1 MLVFHQEVIMP
12 CSTSKK
18 KLEKNLKNSLIEK
31 SKEFGFDVIKITK
44 PNISKENK
52 DYFDKFLFNNFH
64 GEMDWLENNK
74 ERRKSPKK
82 LWNDVE
88 SIIMLGVNYGPDH
101 DPLDSIKLKNTG
113 NISVYAK
120 GNDYHDI
127 IKKNLKK
134 LGRWFVQEIKSEVKV
149 FVDTAPV
156 MEKPLA
162 QKAGLGWQGK
172 HTNLVSREFG
182 SWLFLGSIYTN
193 IVIDTDEEELDHCGN
208 CTSCID
214 ICPTQAFPEPYKLDA
229 RKCISYLTIEHK
241 GPIPINLRSK
251 IGNRIYGC
259 DDCLAICPWNK
270 FAKESNEMKFSS
282 NHNKESFSLEKLSL
296 LDDRNFRLMFS
307 KSPIKR
313 IGRDRFLRN
322 VLIALGNS
330 KSKSAAHYIKRNLGD
345 KSPIVRGAAVW
356 AINQI
361 LKGEEINMIKNNF
374 LPLEQDINV
383 INEWNYN

>member
-1 MLVFHQEVIMP
+1 MLKV
-12 CSTSKK
+12 
-18 KLEKNLKNSLIEK
+18 L
-31 SKEFGFDVIKITK
+31 
-44 PNISKENK
+44 
-52 DYFDKFLFNNFH
+52 
-64 GEMDWLENNK
+64 
-74 ERRKSPKK
+74 
-82 LWNDVE
+82 
-88 SIIMLGVNYGPDH
+88 MLGVNYGPDH

-134 LGRWFVQEIKSEVKV
+134 LGRWFVQEIKSEIKV

-313 IGRDRFLRN
+313 IGRNRFLRN
-322 VLIALGNS
+322 VLIALVNS

>member
-1 MLVFHQEVIMP
+1 MP

-64 GEMDWLENNK
+64 GEMDWLENKK

-134 LGRWFVQEIKSEVKV
+134 LGRWFVQEIKSEIKV

-374 LPLEQDINV
+374 LPFEQDINV

>member
-1 MLVFHQEVIMP
+1 MP

-134 LGRWFVQEIKSEVKV
+134 LGRWFVQEIKSEIKV

-193 IVIDTDEEELDHCGN
+193 IVIDTDEEELYHCGN

-345 KSPIVRGAAVW
+345 KPPIVRGAAVW

>member
-1 MLVFHQEVIMP
+1 MP

-18 KLEKNLKNSLIEK
+18 KLEKNLKNNLIEK

-64 GEMDWLENNK
+64 GEMDWLENKK

-82 LWNDVE
+82 LWSDVE

-134 LGRWFVQEIKSEVKV
+134 LGRWFVQEIKSEIKV

-282 NHNKESFSLEKLSL
+282 NHKKESFSLEKLSL

>member
-64 GEMDWLENNK
+64 GEMDWLENKK

-82 LWNDVE
+82 LWSDVE

-101 DPLDSIKLKNTG
+101 DPLDSIKLKNNG

-134 LGRWFVQEIKSEVKV
+134 LGRWFVQEIKSEIKV

-374 LPLEQDINV
+374 LPFEQDINV

>member
-1 MLVFHQEVIMP
+1 MP

-64 GEMDWLENNK
+64 GEMDWLENKK

-82 LWNDVE
+82 LWSDVE

-101 DPLDSIKLKNTG
+101 DPLDSIKLKNNG

-134 LGRWFVQEIKSEVKV
+134 LGRWFVQEIKSEIKV

-374 LPLEQDINV
+374 LPFEQDINV

>member
-313 IGRDRFLRN
+313 IGRNRFLRN

>member
-1 MLVFHQEVIMP
+1 MP

-64 GEMDWLENNK
+64 GEMDWLENKK

-82 LWNDVE
+82 LWSDVE

-101 DPLDSIKLKNTG
+101 YPLDSIKLKNTG

-134 LGRWFVQEIKSEVKV
+134 LGRWFVQEIKSEIKV

-193 IVIDTDEEELDHCGN
+193 IIIDTDEEELDHCGN

>member
-1 MLVFHQEVIMP
+1 MP
-12 CSTSKK
+12 CSTSNKI
-18 KLEKNLKNSLIEK
+18 NLKQALIEK
-31 SKEFGFDVIKITK
+31 SKECGFDIIKITK
-44 PNISKENK
+44 PKVDQKNK
-52 DYFDKFLFNNFH
+52 DYFDKFILENFH
-64 GEMDWLENNK
+64 GEMDWLENKK

-82 LWNDVE
+82 LWSDVE
-88 SIIMLGVNYGPDH
+88 SIIMLGINYGPDH
-101 DPLDSIKLKNTG
+101 DPLENLKLTNTG
-113 NISVYAK
+113 NISVYAR
-120 GNDYHDI
+120 GGDYHDI
-127 IKKNLKK
+127 IKKNLKI
-134 LGRWFVQEIKSEVKV
+134 LGRWLIKEMESEIKV

-193 IVIDTDEEELDHCGN
+193 ILIEADEEEFDHCGN
-208 CTSCID
+208 CTSCMD
-214 ICPTQAFPEPYKLDA
+214 ICPTNAFPEPYKLDA

-241 GPIPINLRSK
+241 GIIPKNLRSK

-282 NHNKESFSLEKLSL
+282 RHSEESLKLNDLSL
-296 LDDRNFRLMFS
+296 LTDEKFRLKFS

-313 IGRDRFLRN
+313 IGRNRFVRN
-322 VLIALGNS
+322 VLIAIGNS
-330 KSKSAAHYIKRNLGD
+330 KSRDSLPFIKINLKD
-345 KSPIVRGAAVW
+345 ESPIVRGAAVW

-361 LKGEEINMIKNNF
+361 LKGKELDLIKRKN
-374 LPLEQDINV
+374 LPSENDTSV
-383 INEWNYN
+383 RNEWVSI

>member
-31 SKEFGFDVIKITK
+31 SKEFGFDVIRITK

-64 GEMDWLENNK
+64 GEMDWLENKK

-82 LWNDVE
+82 LWSDVE

-134 LGRWFVQEIKSEVKV
+134 LGRWFVQEIKSEIKV

-282 NHNKESFSLEKLSL
+282 NHNKESFNLEKLSL

-374 LPLEQDINV
+374 LPFEQDINV

>member
-134 LGRWFVQEIKSEVKV
+134 LGRWFVQEIKSEIKV

-313 IGRDRFLRN
+313 IGRNRFLRN

>member
-1 MLVFHQEVIMP
+1 MP

-64 GEMDWLENNK
+64 GEMDWLENKK

-313 IGRDRFLRN
+313 IGRNRFLRN

>member
-1 MLVFHQEVIMP
+1 MP

-18 KLEKNLKNSLIEK
+18 KLEKNLKISLIEK

-64 GEMDWLENNK
+64 GEMDWLENKK

-101 DPLDSIKLKNTG
+101 DPLDSIKLKNIG

-134 LGRWFVQEIKSEVKV
+134 LGRWFVQEIKSEIKV

-330 KSKSAAHYIKRNLGD
+330 KSKSAAHYIKRNLDD

-383 INEWNYN
+383 INEWDHN

>member
-1 MLVFHQEVIMP
+1 MP

-313 IGRDRFLRN
+313 IGRNRFLRN

>member
-1 MLVFHQEVIMP
+1 MP

-64 GEMDWLENNK
+64 GEMDWLENKK

-134 LGRWFVQEIKSEVKV
+134 LGRWFVQEIKSEIKV

-193 IVIDTDEEELDHCGN
+193 IIIDTDEEELDHCGN

-282 NHNKESFSLEKLSL
+282 NHNKESFSLKKLSL
-296 LDDRNFRLMFS
+296 LDDRSFRLMFS

>member
-1 MLVFHQEVIMP
+1 MP

-18 KLEKNLKNSLIEK
+18 KLEKNLKKSLIEK

-64 GEMDWLENNK
+64 GEMDWLENKK

-82 LWNDVE
+82 LWSDVE

-134 LGRWFVQEIKSEVKV
+134 LGRWFVQEIKSEIKV

-193 IVIDTDEEELDHCGN
+193 IIIDTDEEELDHCGN

-282 NHNKESFSLEKLSL
+282 NHKKESFSLEKLSL

-374 LPLEQDINV
+374 LPFEQDINV

>member
-1 MLVFHQEVIMP
+1 MP
-12 CSTSKK
+12 CSISKK
-18 KLEKNLKNSLIEK
+18 KLGKSLKNSLIAK
-31 SKEFGFDVIKITK
+31 SKEFGFDIIKITK
-44 PNISKENK
+44 PEIDKVNK
-52 DYFDKFLFNNFH
+52 DYFDKFLINNFH
-64 GEMDWLENNK
+64 GEMDWLENK
-74 ERRKSPKK
+74 TERRKSPKK
-82 LWNDVE
+82 LWSDVE

-101 DPLDSIKLKNTG
+101 DPLDSIKIKNIG

-120 GNDYHDI
+120 GNDYHEI

-134 LGRWFVQEIKSEVKV
+134 LGRWLIHEVESEIKV

-172 HTNLVSREFG
+172 HTNLVSREYG

-193 IVIDTDEEELDHCGN
+193 IIIEPDEEEIDHCGN

-241 GPIPINLRSK
+241 GSIPKNLRSK

-270 FAKESNEMKFSS
+270 FAKKSNEMKFSS
-282 NHNKESFSLEKLSL
+282 NHEKEAFNLERLSL
-296 LDDRNFRLMFS
+296 LNDKNFRLMFS
-307 KSPIKR
+307 KSPVKR
-313 IGRDRFLRN
+313 IGRNRFMRN

-330 KSKSAAHYIKRNLGD
+330 KSKNSLPYIKRNLND
-345 KSPIVRGAAVW
+345 DSPIVRGAAIW
-356 AINQI
+356 AIHQI
-361 LKGEEINMIKNNF
+361 LKDKELEIIKDKF
-374 LPLEQDINV
+374 LPLERDIDV
-383 INEWNYN
+383 IKEWG

>member
-1 MLVFHQEVIMP
+1 MP

-134 LGRWFVQEIKSEVKV
+134 LGRWFVQEIKSEIKV

-313 IGRDRFLRN
+313 IGRNRFLRN

>member
-1 MLVFHQEVIMP
+1 MP

-134 LGRWFVQEIKSEVKV
+134 LGRWFVQEIKSEIKV

>member
-1 MLVFHQEVIMP
+1 MP

-18 KLEKNLKNSLIEK
+18 QSTANLKESIIEK
-31 SKEFGFDVIKITK
+31 SKECGFDVIKITK
-44 PNISKENK
+44 PKVDKKNK
-52 DYFDKFLFNNFH
+52 DYFDKFLLKKFH
-64 GEMDWLENNK
+64 GEMDWLEAKK

-88 SIIMLGVNYGPDH
+88 TIIMLGMNYGPDH
-101 DPLDSIKLKNTG
+101 DPLENIKYKNTG
-113 NISVYAK
+113 NISVYAR
-120 GNDYHDI
+120 GDDYHDI
-127 IKKNLKK
+127 IKKRLKM
-134 LGRWFVQEIKSEVKV
+134 LGRWLIQEIESEIKV

-156 MEKPLA
+156 MEKHLA

-193 IVIDTDEEELDHCGN
+193 IFIEPDEEESDHCGN
-208 CTSCID
+208 CNSCID

-241 GPIPINLRSK
+241 GAIPKNLRSK

-282 NHNKESFSLEKLSL
+282 KHNQKSLSLNELSL
-296 LDDRNFRLMFS
+296 LNDKDFRLMFS
-307 KSPIKR
+307 RSPIKR
-313 IGRDRFLRN
+313 IGRNRFLRN

-330 KSKSAAHYIKRNLGD
+330 KSDSSISYIKRNLQD
-345 KSPIVRGAAVW
+345 QSPIVRGAAVW
-356 AINQI
+356 AITQI
-361 LKGEEINMIKNNF
+361 LKKSELNILKKTI
-374 LPLEQDINV
+374 LPLEKDITV
-383 INEWNYN
+383 RNEWI